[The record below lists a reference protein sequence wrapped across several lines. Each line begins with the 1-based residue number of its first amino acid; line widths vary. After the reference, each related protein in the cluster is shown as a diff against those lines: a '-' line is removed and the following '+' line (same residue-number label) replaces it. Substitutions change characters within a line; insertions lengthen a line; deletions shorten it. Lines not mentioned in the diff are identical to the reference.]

1 MTTVFRYLKWDGTQS
16 GYEAEAGAEEFFSEF
31 TGYLMEGWT
40 PDEAYEWIL
49 KQGIRGSEVKVMGID
64 ELRSEI
70 TAYRQSIFETYDIKH
85 ALSNIKEE
93 LNIAVEKELRFL
105 NEKHDTESSDFR
117 DEESF
122 LKNLP
127 GKLSAALEALSE
139 YSFAD
144 DEARETFEA
153 LFSRLEDIRKAERF
167 INMYGERFT
176 GDEEIDLEGLLEIM
190 QRIEELGRFEKN
202 LMSGNF
208 EDIEPGDLENVLSGS
223 GHDSIIL
230 LKGFKSTLEKT
241 GLIKSSG
248 GRTELT
254 PKGIRKFGE
263 TALNDIFSSLK
274 KEKLAEHETAQRG
287 SGNAKPE
294 ETKAYEFGDPFN
306 LNIVSTLKNSLVREA
321 EGNAI
326 KMEPGDFEVYDMEYH
341 THAATALLLDLSWSM
356 SFQGRFPAAKRVALA
371 LDHLIRMKYPKDD
384 FYIIGFSTGARVLST
399 KELTVTTWDSN
410 DPFTNI
416 QHALSVAARTIS
428 RRKSSNKQI
437 ILVTDGQPTAYYLE
451 GYLQVELP
459 MFFGGLSPRATFE
472 TLKEVKRITG
482 MGIKINTFML
492 DASPSLRRFV
502 EEMTRINKGRAFFTT
517 PDKLGKYLLVDYLK
531 RKRKLL

>member
-1 MTTVFRYLKWDGTQS
+1 MTTVFRYLKWDGTQ
-16 GYEAEAGAEEFFSEF
+16 AEQELGAEEFFNEF
-31 TGYLMEGWT
+31 TDYLMEGWT

-49 KQGIRGSEVKVMGID
+49 KQGVQGSQVKVMGID
-64 ELRSEI
+64 ELRSEV
-70 TAYRQSIFETYDIKH
+70 AEYRRTLFDSYNIKH
-85 ALSNIKEE
+85 ALSEMKER
-93 LNIAVEKELRFL
+93 LNEMIEKELGA
-105 NEKHDTESSDFR
+105 DADSDADGSPESRERNSL
-117 DEESF
+117 

-127 GKLSAALEALSE
+127 GKLSAALETLAE
-139 YSFAD
+139 YEFSD
-144 DEARETFEA
+144 DESRSQFES
-153 LFSRLEDIRKAERF
+153 LSSRLEDIKKAERF
-167 INMYGERFT
+167 IKMYGERFS
-176 GDEEIDLEGLLEIM
+176 GEQDLDFEELLEL
-190 QRIEELGRFEKN
+190 IEKMDELDRFEKN

-208 EDIEPGDLENVLSGS
+208 EQIEPGELEDVLSGS

-230 LKGFKSTLEKT
+230 LKGFKSTLEKS
-241 GLIKSSG
+241 GLIKASG

-254 PKGIRKFGE
+254 PKGIRKLGE
-263 TALNDIFSSLK
+263 TALNDIFSTLK
-274 KEKLAEHETAQRG
+274 RDKLAEHETTHRG
-287 SGNAKPE
+287 SGSAKPE

-306 LNIVSTLKNSLVREA
+306 LNIVNTLKNSLVRES
-321 EGNAI
+321 EGSRI
-326 KMEPGDFEVYDMEYH
+326 KMEPGDFEVYDMEYQ

-371 LDHLIRMKYPKDD
+371 LDHLIRTKYPKDD
-384 FYIIGFSTGARVLST
+384 FNIIGFSTGARVLST

-416 QHALSVAARTIS
+416 QHALSVAAKTIS
-428 RRKSSNKQI
+428 RHKSTNKQI
-437 ILVTDGQPTAYYLE
+437 ILITDGQPTAYYLD

-482 MGIKINTFML
+482 MGIRINTFML
-492 DASPSLRRFV
+492 DDSPSLRRFV

-531 RKRKLL
+531 RKRKML